1 MPDDAIAPVANVPTD
16 GTLLFTIRPVDG
28 GEAVEAVV
36 SRRGDD
42 VVAYRN
48 YCKHWTDVR
57 LDTGDGALV
66 RDDELV
72 CQRHGATFTR
82 ESGRCTFG
90 PCEGA
95 VLDAVGVEVTDGT
108 VHLDEDGFSFDSL
121 GGDDDSDRSS
131 GSRVGFGGT

>member
-1 MPDDAIAPVANVPTD
+1 MDDAIAPAADVPAD
-16 GTLLFTIRPVDG
+16 GTLLFTIRDG
-28 GEAVEAVV
+28 AETVEAVLT
-36 SRRGDD
+36 RDGDT

-72 CQRHGATFTR
+72 CQRHGATFAR
-82 ESGRCTFG
+82 DSGRCTFG

-95 VLDAVGVEVTDGT
+95 VLDAVAVEVRDGT
-108 VHLDEDGFSFDSL
+108 VHLAEDGWSVVGR
-121 GGDDDSDRSS
+121 GGDPDRDRSS